1 MLQKAKEFNIPC
13 QNCMEAKELQQAF
26 SKNQHNYKEIL
37 FGSDSSFQHKGRM
50 TRISIKKDWW
60 SRTFEIYGTWFK
72 TMGCWQTYIQVRQKT
87 PLLSIYTTCKS
98 LRVSK
103 TFSLVIN
110 IMHCTLVVCYAL
122 YGIERLD
129 IRIFGSYS

>member
-50 TRISIKKDWW
+50 TRISIKKD
-60 SRTFEIYGTWFK
+60 
-72 TMGCWQTYIQVRQKT
+72 
-87 PLLSIYTTCKS
+87 
-98 LRVSK
+98 
-103 TFSLVIN
+103 
-110 IMHCTLVVCYAL
+110 
-122 YGIERLD
+122 
-129 IRIFGSYS
+129 